1 MHAII
6 LLYFIRQATSA
17 CRCLKSPRI
26 RRISEG
32 ESMRLM
38 RQQQDA
44 YFCHIASSKPKLIC
58 VYRYRYAK

>member
-32 ESMRLM
+32 ENLM

-44 YFCHIASSKPKLIC
+44 YFFTFIPARPIC
-58 VYRYRYAK
+58 VPVPICLYIE